1 MIALEPEAASLFCTT
16 KKLNETS
23 SVSEGA
29 EMSQPNTHY
38 MIVDIGGKCIVH
50 VSVATTVCVSK
61 VVNYLT
67 QEKARHATVARNLLT
82 SLELVQSR
90 HLLTERRIQA
100 ELRFRDSVTKSQSD
114 MDRYRS

>member
-67 QEKARHATVARNLLT
+67 QEKSAACDCCPK
-82 SLELVQSR
+82 SLDLS
-90 HLLTERRIQA
+90 
-100 ELRFRDSVTKSQSD
+100 
-114 MDRYRS
+114 